1 MTTAGIELRIIDR
14 ASPGLKQADA
24 NAKRLAKTVNGTTA
38 ATVKGSAGL
47 GLYGKS
53 ARVAGHA
60 ALAATPKV
68 IALGTAINAA
78 LGPIAAVGGAV
89 ALLTAGISE
98 LVKMDTAIAKFNT
111 LGGSGEDLREE
122 LKGVAKEIDN
132 AVSQAD
138 LAAAAYDVASA
149 GFNEAADAAKILKV
163 AAIGAQGGFSDM
175 NTVAGATVKV
185 LNAYGLGANKAEKLV
200 DMFAQTQADG
210 IITIDQYS
218 QGIGK
223 VASVAANLKV
233 PLEEVNA
240 AIALAT
246 KTGVRSEVAFTGM
259 RASLARLAGEAGGKK
274 LEKLGINIS
283 AATIQSEGLFANLK
297 KLEGLSFKELESIFG
312 QEAIQTIQPV
322 LNNMKEYEQLI
333 KNQTKSAGASKTAQE
348 EMAGTIAG
356 AWNRA
361 TNVIADFWV
370 EQNEL
375 GELLENVINLTVAGL
390 KLIMLALTPI
400 LNAVNDLL
408 GYINKIIDGVKWLV
422 KNAGDWLK
430 KYFGPP
436 LEKVEE
442 TTGKI
447 ADNVG
452 EITDKIGEATGK
464 KGGKDLKKY
473 AETWKEIGNII
484 RNDVGEAIKG
494 MLRGTKTLGEA
505 ALGILNKIADMFIDL
520 AIQGMFTSLGNQ
532 GGFWGKLFG
541 AANGAHWKGGF
552 KAFAQGGM
560 VNEPTLGLVGEG
572 GESEYIIPESKMNDA
587 MNRYAAGARGEDVL
601 AGGGEAGGESSASGG
616 SSGNINVTFA
626 SEVINDISY
635 VTYAQFEAGVQQAAA
650 EGAKRGEQATLR
662 RLQTSP
668 STRRRVG
675 V

>member
-1 MTTAGIELRIIDR
+1 MTTAGIELRLIDR

-24 NAKRLAKTVNGTTA
+24 NAKKLAKTVNGTTA
-38 ATVKGSAGL
+38 ATARGSAGL
-47 GLYGKS
+47 GLFGKS
-53 ARVAGHA
+53 AHFTGNA

-68 IALGTAINAA
+68 VALGTAINAA

-98 LVKMDTAIAKFNT
+98 IVKMDTAIAKFNT
-111 LGGSGEDLREE
+111 LGGSGEDLQKE

-138 LAAAAYDVASA
+138 LATAAYDVASA
-149 GFNEAADAAKILKV
+149 GFNDAADAAGILKV

-185 LNAYGLGANKAEKLV
+185 LNAYGLGADKAGKLV

-210 IITIDQYS
+210 IITVDQYS

-233 PLEEVNA
+233 PIEEVNA

-274 LEKLGINIS
+274 LEKLGININAS
-283 AATIQSEGLFANLK
+283 TISSEGLLANLK

-312 QEAIQTIQPV
+312 QEAIATIQPV
-322 LNNMKEYEQLI
+322 LNNMKEYERLI
-333 KNQTKSAGASKTAQE
+333 NNQVDSAGAAKTAQQ

-361 TNVIADFWV
+361 TNVLKDFWT
-370 EQNEL
+370 EQTEV

-390 KLIMLALTPI
+390 KLILLALNPI
-400 LNAVNDLL
+400 LNAFNDLL
-408 GYINKIIDGVKWLV
+408 GVINKIIEGVKWLV
-422 KNAGDWLK
+422 KNAGEWLK

-442 TTGKI
+442 TTGEI

-452 EITDKIGEATGK
+452 KITDKIDEATGK
-464 KGGKDLKKY
+464 KGGKTLEKY
-473 AETWKEIGNII
+473 AEIWKGIGNII

-494 MLRGTKTLGEA
+494 MLKGTQTLGEA
-505 ALGILNKIADMFIDL
+505 ALGILSKISDMFIDL
-520 AIQGMFTSLGNQ
+520 AVQGMFTALGNK

-541 AANGAHWKGGF
+541 GRASGGPVMGGGAYLVGEKGPELFQPEQSGNIVSNNDLNS
-552 KAFAQGGM
+552 ALARYSPGTGETEAGG
-560 VNEPTLGLVGEG
+560 EGEVGEG
-572 GESEYIIPESKMNDA
+572 GGGTGGSGEIDVRFNAEVINEVSYVTFAQFQEGVKE
-587 MNRYAAGARGEDVL
+587 AAKRGAKE
-601 AGGGEAGGESSASGG
+601 GEAGAL
-616 SSGNINVTFA
+616 
-626 SEVINDISY
+626 
-635 VTYAQFEAGVQQAAA
+635 
-650 EGAKRGEQATLR
+650 KRLR
-662 RLQTSP
+662 NSP
-668 STRRRVG
+668 SARRKVG